1 MSERKGE
8 PVSAAG
14 RPLAT
19 LLRFLVDAGGGVTMS
34 DSDPVRLQ
42 TPCGKEGTVTRAVLE
57 HALRSG
63 LAVRRDAT
71 LAASPETRGYIKRL
85 LSGGD
90 GFQDQHRSLER
101 RTVQVS
107 ATRQAVSVNLLE
119 SPLSALSRLKDKAGI
134 PFLSAEA
141 IAAAEQFAR
150 DFHRAGLQP
159 RMTMAWQPRLAGRT
173 AGEMGQARD
182 ISDTALAAR
191 QRLQR
196 AIDAMG
202 PELCGV
208 ALDVCCFLKGL
219 ETVER
224 QRQWPVRSAKLM
236 LRTALMTLSRHY
248 APQPSL
254 LRPHRWGVDGYRPD
268 LPSRPGGGA

>member
-8 PVSAAG
+8 PVSPAG
-14 RPLAT
+14 RPLAA

-34 DSDPVRLQ
+34 DTDPVRLQ
-42 TPCGKEGTVTRAVLE
+42 KSCGKEGTVTRAVLE
-57 HALRSG
+57 HALRAG
-63 LAVRRDAT
+63 LAVRHGAT

-85 LSGGD
+85 LSGAD
-90 GFQDQHRSLER
+90 GFQDQHRALEQ

-119 SPLSALSRLKDKAGI
+119 SPLSALSRLKDKAGT
-134 PFLSAEA
+134 PFLSGEA

-150 DFHRAGLQP
+150 DFHRAGLTP

-224 QRQWPVRSAKLM
+224 ERQWPVRSAKLM
-236 LRTALMTLSRHY
+236 LRTALMALSRHY

-254 LRPHRWGVDGYRPD
+254 PRPHRWGADGYRPD
-268 LPSRPGGGA
+268 LASRPGGGA